1 MALKIFANIQQ
12 KQQAMDDKLRQLE
25 EKFSKSISDINT
37 QLGPK
42 TNVNTESTMDLERNR
57 SITTDKIPAMSDIT
71 NTLSSILSEE
81 KEIAQS
87 NRP

>member
-1 MALKIFANIQQ
+1 M
-12 KQQAMDDKLRQLE
+12 
-25 EKFSKSISDINT
+25 

-42 TNVNTESTMDLERNR
+42 TNVNTEIAMNLEGNR

-81 KEIAQS
+81 KRKRRECSI
-87 NRP
+87 